1 MFAFCSLNHD
11 QDPNYVNRS
20 QAGNVI
26 MLGTGG
32 LLAVIL
38 SNSFGRLP
46 ALFWML
52 VHSVIFAIL
61 CTAAQDFNTFMAARI
76 LNGFF
81 SAPAQ
86 ATGMMFIKDMFFFHE
101 QVRKVNLWTA
111 FFILSPYVGP
121 ILSAAVLSADP
132 MNVSKFSRL
141 NSPEASNMYRTY

>member
-1 MFAFCSLNHD
+1 M
-11 QDPNYVNRS
+11 
-20 QAGNVI
+20 

-32 LLAVIL
+32 IAAVIL

-46 ALFWML
+46 TLFWML
-52 VHSVIFAIL
+52 LLSVVFAIM
-61 CTAAQDFNTFMAARI
+61 CSASEDFHTFMAARI

-86 ATGMMFIKDMFFFHE
+86 ATGMMFIKDLFFFHE

-121 ILSAAVLSADP
+121 ILSAAVLSANP
-132 MNVSKFSRL
+132 KNVSKYTFSTPLERR
-141 NSPEASNMYRTY
+141 AVA